1 MTDPIRAAL
10 DKAAEAVRVSLIKD
24 GSCLDGEACSEAPCK
39 CARDAA
45 ANAII
50 MFNLALPNH
59 ALATLH
65 IASAGLI
72 TTHPGIGHTGAWW
85 ASRLAEA
92 VLAAAKDQAND

>member
-10 DKAAEAVRVSLIKD
+10 EKAAEAVRVSLIKD
-24 GSCLDGEACSEAPCK
+24 GSCLDGEACSVAPCK

-45 ANAII
+45 ANAIAA
-50 MFNLALPNH
+50 FNLALPND
-59 ALATLH
+59 ATLH

-92 VLAAAKDQAND
+92 VLAAAKEDQK